1 MAQGYISRR
10 NRIKSS
16 NTYRVRLYRYGQ
28 IWKTINVIKGNAV
41 TLTACDVA
49 YDDDKFY
56 GWSTDPQSVT
66 RSYAPTATF
75 RPTTNLNL
83 YAIFSYIQNSTVQQS
98 KSVSATLDQDQTLT
112 VTDATVGTAYTIT
125 RTECTSIS
133 QGQRTTPG
141 VYNGHPTTYTTYYP
155 DVRTVESTIK
165 NGTATSGTISYSA
178 NTGTPT
184 TGRVLSGAANWESSP
199 SYVNVTIYP
208 SIHIN
213 YITTITQTGTKYRVA
228 SHDIESKINIFV
240 YGELTKTVLI
250 KEGLSTT
257 IGEVISQYSDDTFYG
272 YSTKPDSTTRTY
284 VAKSSIEPH
293 GEMNLYA
300 IFSYEVAEEHP
311 NLSIDVSSSGNQ
323 SVGNKTY
330 NVEDGV
336 FYDLLDGTIT
346 LAGTE
351 VEYSS
356 SGGGD
361 STKYAFEELIPPLSD
376 SNHGMMVQLLS
387 SSGSVVTTF
396 TTANIN
402 QSVSKGQ
409 RLKIMGHNYSYS
421 DGNHGGGGSTYYCK
435 GTIPAILTI
444 NKYRVSAHI

>member
-16 NTYRVRLYRYGQ
+16 DTYRVRLYRYGQ
-28 IWKTINVIKGNAV
+28 IWKTINVKKGNAV

-125 RTECTSIS
+125 RTDCTSIS

-141 VYNGHPTTYTTYYP
+141 VYNGNPTTYTTYYP
-155 DVRTVESTIK
+155 DVRTVESTIE

-178 NTGTPT
+178 NAGTPT

-240 YGELTKTVLI
+240 YGELTKTVSI
-250 KEGLSTT
+250 KEGLSAT
-257 IGEVISQYSDDTFYG
+257 IGEVISQYSDDTFVG
-272 YSTKPDSTTRTY
+272 YSTEPNSTTRTY
-284 VAKSSIEPH
+284 VAASSIELH

-300 IFSYEVAEEHP
+300 VFSYLSDDTENLRIYSDTTTPSTITINADGTCRISADYKVVKVTNGTGTIESESSAVALGTKGTYAKINNTALTGTTPIEA
-311 NLSIDVSSSGNQ
+311 
-323 SVGNKTY
+323 SVVAGNKIEVCGYYESDVNSSRNGHTY
-330 NVEDGV
+330 T
-336 FYDLLDGTIT
+336 YTIQAQYPNHPT
-346 LAGTE
+346 L
-351 VEYSS
+351 
-356 SGGGD
+356 
-361 STKYAFEELIPPLSD
+361 
-376 SNHGMMVQLLS
+376 
-387 SSGSVVTTF
+387 
-396 TTANIN
+396 
-402 QSVSKGQ
+402 
-409 RLKIMGHNYSYS
+409 
-421 DGNHGGGGSTYYCK
+421 
-435 GTIPAILTI
+435 
-444 NKYRVSAHI
+444 YRVSAHI

>member
-16 NTYRVRLYRYGQ
+16 DTYRVRLYRYGQ

-125 RTECTSIS
+125 MTTPTSITQGKTTSPSTGYVTYFPIISTTQTVLQSGTTTSSTITYSASKGTSIS
-133 QGQRTTPG
+133 GG
-141 VYNGHPTTYTTYYP
+141 
-155 DVRTVESTIK
+155 
-165 NGTATSGTISYSA
+165 ALSGT
-178 NTGTPT
+178 
-184 TGRVLSGAANWESSP
+184 SSP
-199 SYVNVTIYP
+199 SSAPKYNNITAYP
-208 SIHIN
+208 SIKID

-240 YGELTKTVLI
+240 YGELTKTVSI

-272 YSTKPDSTTRTY
+272 YSTEPNSTTLTY
-284 VAKSSIEPH
+284 QAASNIEPH

-361 STKYAFEELIPPLSD
+361 STKYAFKELVPPLSD
-376 SNHGMMVQLLS
+376 SNYGMMVQLLS
-387 SSGSVVTTF
+387 SSGSIVTTF
-396 TTANIN
+396 TTDNIS

-409 RLKIMGHNYSYS
+409 KLKIMGRSYSYS

>member
-10 NRIKSS
+10 NRIKPSD
-16 NTYRVRLYRYGQ
+16 TYRVRLYRYGE
-28 IWKTINVIKGNAV
+28 IWKTINVTKGNAV
-41 TLTACDVA
+41 TLTACDVV

-75 RPTTNLNL
+75 RPTDNMNL
-83 YAIFSYIQNSTVQQS
+83 YAIFSYTQNSTVQQS

-125 RTECTSIS
+125 RTDCTSIS

-141 VYNGHPTTYTTYYP
+141 VYNGNSTTYTTYYP
-155 DVRTVESTIK
+155 DVRTVESTIE
-165 NGTATSGTISYSA
+165 NGTTTSGTISYSA
-178 NTGTPT
+178 SAGTPT
-184 TGRVLSGAANWESSP
+184 TGRVLSGAANWESTP
-199 SYVNVTIYP
+199 TYVNLTIYP

-228 SHDIESKINIFV
+228 SHDAESKINIFV
-240 YGELTKTVLI
+240 YGELTKTVSI

-272 YSTKPDSTTRTY
+272 YSANPNSTTITY
-284 VAKSSIEPH
+284 VAASIIEPH

-311 NLSIDVSSSGNQ
+311 NLSIDVASNGNQ

-330 NVEDGV
+330 KVEDGV
-336 FYDLLDGTIT
+336 FYDLMDGTIT
-346 LAGTE
+346 LAGTFQHGD
-351 VEYSS
+351 S
-356 SGGGD
+356 SGHNSSG
-361 STKYAFEELIPPLSD
+361 KNAFKELTPPLSD
-376 SNHGMMVQLLS
+376 SNYGMMVQLLS

-396 TTANIN
+396 TTADIS

-409 RLKIMGHNYSYS
+409 KLKIMGHNYSYS
-421 DGNHGGGGSTYYCK
+421 DGNHGGGGTTFYCK

-444 NKYRVSAHI
+444 TKYRVSAHI

>member
-16 NTYRVRLYRYGQ
+16 DTYRVRLYRYGQ
-28 IWKTINVIKGNAV
+28 IWKTINVTKGNAV

-83 YAIFSYIQNSTVQQS
+83 YAIFSYIQNSTVQQD
-98 KSVSATLDQDQTLT
+98 KSASATLDQNQTLT

-125 RTECTSIS
+125 MITPTSIT
-133 QGQRTTPG
+133 QGQTTSPSTG
-141 VYNGHPTTYTTYYP
+141 YVTYFPIISTTQTALQSGTT
-155 DVRTVESTIK
+155 TSSTITYSASK
-165 NGTATSGTISYSA
+165 GTPISGGALSGT
-178 NTGTPT
+178 
-184 TGRVLSGAANWESSP
+184 SSP
-199 SYVNVTIYP
+199 SSAPKYNNITAYP
-208 SIHIN
+208 SIKID

-240 YGELTKTVLI
+240 YGELTKTVSI

-257 IGEVISQYSDDTFYG
+257 IGGAISQYSDDTFYG
-272 YSTKPDSTTRTY
+272 YSIKPNSTTLTY
-284 VAKSSIEPH
+284 QAASNIEPH

-336 FYDLLDGTIT
+336 FYDLMDGTIT
-346 LAGTE
+346 LAGT
-351 VEYSS
+351 VHSGSS
-356 SGGGD
+356 SGGNTTGA
-361 STKYAFEELIPPLSD
+361 YAFKELIPPLSD

-396 TTANIN
+396 TTANIS